1 MFKYQLRPEIRKQLK
16 DPDGFE
22 KGLTA
27 VFLGLTVTMAGVA
40 IMLFL
45 YFNKPEDVLH
55 PTWILFLGFAI
66 IGYGDREADCPPL
79 PFPEGPS
86 LRTGELFVQTIHLVV
101 DELLEE
107 QVVEVAA
114 RADTVEDLHGKKRW
128 SEG

>member
-1 MFKYQLRPEIRKQLK
+1 VFKYQLRPEIRKQLK

-66 IGYGDREADCPPL
+66 IGYGEY
-79 PFPEGPS
+79 
-86 LRTGELFVQTIHLVV
+86 
-101 DELLEE
+101 
-107 QVVEVAA
+107 
-114 RADTVEDLHGKKRW
+114 KKFRCK
-128 SEG
+128 